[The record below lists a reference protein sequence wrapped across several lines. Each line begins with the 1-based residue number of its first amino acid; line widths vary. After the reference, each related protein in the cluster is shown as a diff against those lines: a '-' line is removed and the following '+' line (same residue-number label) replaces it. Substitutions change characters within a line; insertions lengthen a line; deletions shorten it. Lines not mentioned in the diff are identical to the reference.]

1 MIYIHALFV
10 NCHFQVTSEQEDYA
24 RPFVDLLKNMHQ
36 TKNGQQQQ
44 QSQITPKI
52 STTEY
57 YTTGSGAIVA
67 NPVITTSAPAM
78 SAPHASTIFCTVG
91 MSGGSVT
98 YTDIGKNKF
107 FSSIFFQFFFSTNE
121 NFRSIRSMS
130 PCRSLIYSKVYFLY
144 VSLLQFKLITK

>member
-107 FSSIFFQFFFSTNE
+107 FSSIFFQFFFLQMKIFVRFDQCRLADRLSIARST
-121 NFRSIRSMS
+121 FCMS
-130 PCRSLIYSKVYFLY
+130 LFFNSS
-144 VSLLQFKLITK
+144 